1 MTPATRRRAY
11 RAAWAAMLAAL
22 AVAAVTRDTTPPDRP
37 AGIEQAATRCAVL
50 LHREGVTPAPGGCLP
65 RP

>member
-1 MTPATRRRAY
+1 MTRRTAR
-11 RAAWAAMLAAL
+11 RVAWAALLVPLAL
-22 AVAAVTRDTTPPDRP
+22 AIAASDTTPPDRP
-37 AGIEQAATRCAVL
+37 AAIEQAATRCAVL